1 MAIDKSQVRITNR
14 KMGDVIVFSAKL
26 AIDNDNTIPIRT
38 INAVP
43 KPKRD
48 EFVFGV
54 EHTLAMS
61 IIAHIYGDL
70 IEPIN
75 ELATLAEFHATGNDD
90 KEEIKEIRQR
100 LADIL
105 LGKIPEPEKESAII
119 HDSN

>member
-1 MAIDKSQVRITNR
+1 MAINKGQVRITHE
-14 KMGDVIVFSAKL
+14 KIGDMYIFKAKL
-26 AIDNDNTIPIRT
+26 VVDNENAIPART
-38 INAVP
+38 IVGIP
-43 KPKRD
+43 KAARD

-75 ELATLAEFHATGNDD
+75 ELATLAEFHVTSNDD

-105 LGKIPEPEKESAII
+105 LGKIPEVKDEGVII
-119 HDSN
+119 TGN

>member
-1 MAIDKSQVRITNR
+1 MY
-14 KMGDVIVFSAKL
+14 VFKAELKL
-26 AIDNDNTIPIRT
+26 LNENTITARV
-38 INAVP
+38 INGLPEAARS
-43 KPKRD
+43 KFAF
-48 EFVFGV
+48 EV

-75 ELATLAEFHATGNDD
+75 ELATLAEFHVTSNDD

-105 LGKIPEPEKESAII
+105 LGKITEPDEEGVVI
-119 HDSN
+119 HQSN